1 MLFQVHPAL
10 MPEKS
15 IRRYE
20 PRIYGFRVHA
30 LAALARWQDRFRED
44 MQARLKEAGVE
55 ARYAEDTDD
64 GEREDMSEDSEG
76 AEIPRA
82 DRRGGHAGAPGE
94 KVIGD
99 AASGQMDLGL

>member
-1 MLFQVHPAL
+1 MLFQVYPAL

-44 MQARLKEAGVE
+44 MQGRLREAGVE
-55 ARYAEDTDD
+55 AKYAEDTDD
-64 GEREDMSEDSEG
+64 GEREDMSADSDEDESKPAKDE
-76 AEIPRA
+76 
-82 DRRGGHAGAPGE
+82 HAGAQGE
-94 KVIGD
+94 KVTND
-99 AASGQMDLGL
+99 AASGQMDLGN